1 MKTGLKK
8 YQKTTEI
15 FFDEASPIITIATYN
30 TDLKNRLSAY
40 SEKHPDLCKLVDDSE
55 DGRLM
60 FEIEKGRFCFRL
72 TEPYSKERRS
82 AASEFAKKQ
91 KHTLRKCNSKN
102 KWHLS
107 QRAMDL
113 SRQIRLPRLFDAVSS
128 VLASTEFVAT
138 KRLVSTF
145 CSA

>member
-1 MKTGLKK
+1 MKLSFYSCSPMNNLSKKPPFEKYFFGKEVYVLKTGLKK
-8 YQKTTEI
+8 SQKTTEM
-15 FFDEASPIITIATYN
+15 FFDEASTIITVSTYN

-91 KHTLRKCNSKN
+91 KHKLRNRNSK
-102 KWHLS
+102 K
-107 QRAMDL
+107 
-113 SRQIRLPRLFDAVSS
+113 
-128 VLASTEFVAT
+128 
-138 KRLVSTF
+138 
-145 CSA
+145 

>member
-8 YQKTTEI
+8 FQKTTEI
-15 FFDEASPIITIATYN
+15 IFDDASPIITIATDN
-30 TDLKNRLSAY
+30 TDLKNRLSVY
-40 SEKHPDLCKLVDDSE
+40 SERHPDLCKLVDDSE

-91 KHTLRKCNSKN
+91 KHKLLNRNSKN
-102 KWHLS
+102 
-107 QRAMDL
+107 
-113 SRQIRLPRLFDAVSS
+113 
-128 VLASTEFVAT
+128 
-138 KRLVSTF
+138 
-145 CSA
+145 

>member
-1 MKTGLKK
+1 MKKIFFGKEVYVLKTGLKK
-8 YQKTTEI
+8 SQKITEM
-15 FFDEASPIITIATYN
+15 FFDEASTIITVSTYN

-91 KHTLRKCNSKN
+91 KHKL
-102 KWHLS
+102 
-107 QRAMDL
+107 
-113 SRQIRLPRLFDAVSS
+113 
-128 VLASTEFVAT
+128 
-138 KRLVSTF
+138 
-145 CSA
+145 

>member
-1 MKTGLKK
+1 MKTDLKK
-8 YQKTTEI
+8 SQKTIEI
-15 FFDEASPIITIATYN
+15 FFDEASVIITVSTYN

-91 KHTLRKCNSKN
+91 KHKFRNRNSKN
-102 KWHLS
+102 
-107 QRAMDL
+107 
-113 SRQIRLPRLFDAVSS
+113 
-128 VLASTEFVAT
+128 
-138 KRLVSTF
+138 
-145 CSA
+145 